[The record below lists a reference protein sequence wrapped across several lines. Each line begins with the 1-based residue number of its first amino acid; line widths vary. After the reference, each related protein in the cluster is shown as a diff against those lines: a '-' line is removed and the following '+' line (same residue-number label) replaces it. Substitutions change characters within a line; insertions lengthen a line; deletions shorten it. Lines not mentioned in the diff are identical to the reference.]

1 LRKYAHID
9 HVPVTTTIQ
18 QACESAIETRLDAEL
33 FKALG
38 DETRLA
44 IVVRLATA
52 FGPLTVTEVSGC
64 CGTHLSGVSRHLT
77 QLQRAGVVSS
87 FKNGREVLYRLNH
100 DRIARQF
107 TELVAAISAC
117 RENCCQPEPQQSIA
131 VLSEDEIDWA

>member
-1 LRKYAHID
+1 MPETDI
-9 HVPVTTTIQ
+9 IQ

-52 FGPLTVTEVSGC
+52 SGPLTVTEISDC
-64 CGTHLSGVSRHLT
+64 CGTHLSGVSRHLS

-100 DRIARQF
+100 DRMARQF
-107 TELVAAISAC
+107 TELVAAICAC
-117 RENCCQPEPQQSIA
+117 QEHCCRPEPIQSIT
-131 VLSEDEIDWA
+131 VLSDEEIDWA

>member
-1 LRKYAHID
+1 MPETNTL
-9 HVPVTTTIQ
+9 Q
-18 QACESAIETRLDAEL
+18 QACETAIETRLDAEL

-52 FGPLTVTEVSGC
+52 PGPLTVTEVSGC

-77 QLQRAGVVSS
+77 QLLRAGVVSS
-87 FKNGREVLYRLNH
+87 FKNGREVFYRLNH
-100 DRIARQF
+100 DRLARQF

-117 RENCCQPEPQQSIA
+117 EENCCQPEPQQIIT
-131 VLSEDEIDWA
+131 VMSEDEIGWT